1 MVSYF
6 IGEDTINLRPEFWRQ
21 TLTCWNSRIV
31 PGFLVQTGDKT
42 GTGGGGESIYGG
54 AHAINIFP
62 CICSITEVPSQNL
75 LKMKFTPDYVSPIV
89 D

>member
-6 IGEDTINLRPEFWRQ
+6 IGESVFDRILHVHADGQ
-21 TLTCWNSRIV
+21 ISRIV

-54 AHAINIFP
+54 WSLFR
-62 CICSITEVPSQNL
+62 SGFRITTTNLSQNL
-75 LKMKFTPDYVSPIV
+75 SRMKSILGYDLLTEG
-89 D
+89 